1 MQIALIHYSSPP
13 VVGGVESVLA
23 AHANLLADLGHAV
36 RVVAGRGAAWR
47 SDIPVIVLPLLDSRA
62 PEVLAL
68 KSALDAGEV
77 PPEFT
82 ILKERLA
89 LQLGGVS
96 GNAQG
101 GALAGCDVVIA
112 HNVCSLNKNLA
123 LTAALHA
130 VSQRAD
136 APAFVLWHHDLAW
149 TTPRYAAELHAG
161 EPWSLLRTP
170 WQGATQVVV
179 STLRQQELADLMGL
193 PPEQIHVVPNGVDL
207 ARFFKLEET
216 TRQIVAEYDLLG
228 ADPLL
233 LLPVRL
239 TPRKNVEL
247 ALRVLAALRR
257 TMPQARLLI
266 SGPLGP
272 HNPANAA
279 YFERLKTLRDEL
291 ALGNSAILLA
301 ERSSDFLPDV
311 VIADFYRLADALLF
325 PSREEGF
332 GIPMLEAGLSHL
344 PIFAADIA
352 PLRELGGA
360 HVHWFSPDGDP
371 AEIAQQ
377 LGDTLCASPIQRMAV
392 RARSYS
398 WQRIGT
404 EIIEPLLEAAMERNA

>member
-13 VVGGVESVLA
+13 IVGGVESVLA
-23 AHANLLADLGHAV
+23 AHANLLTDRGHAV
-36 RVVAGRGAAWR
+36 RVVAGRGAQWR
-47 SDIPVIVLPLLDSRA
+47 PDIPVLLLPQADSRA

-68 KSALDAGEV
+68 KSALDSGEV
-77 PPEFT
+77 PSEFT
-82 ILKERLA
+82 TLVTTLVA
-89 LQLGGVS
+89 QLES
-96 GNAQG
+96 
-101 GALAGCDVVIA
+101 ALAGCDVVIA

-130 VSQRAD
+130 LSQQPH

-161 EPWSLLRTP
+161 APWSLLRRA

-193 PPEQIHVVPNGVDL
+193 SLDEIQVVPNGVDL
-207 ARFFKLEET
+207 ARFFKLEPT
-216 TRQIVAEYDLLG
+216 TQQILAEYDLLT

-239 TPRKNVEL
+239 TPRKNIEL
-247 ALRVLAALRR
+247 ALRVLAELRHQ
-257 TMPQARLLI
+257 MPQARLLV

-279 YFERLKTLRDEL
+279 YFDTLKIVRDEL
-291 ALGNSAILLA
+291 NLGHAAILLA
-301 ERSSDFLPDV
+301 ERSSDFLPDE
-311 VIADFYRLADALLF
+311 VIADLYRLADALFF

-344 PIFAADIA
+344 PIFAADIP
-352 PLRELGGA
+352 PLRELGGE

-371 AEIAQQ
+371 AAIARQV
-377 LGDTLCASPIQRMAV
+377 ASVMQESPTQRMAV
-392 RARSYS
+392 QARAYT
-398 WQRIGT
+398 WQRIGA
-404 EIIEPLLEAAMERNA
+404 EVIEPLLVSANARRFSLAGSDR